1 MTGDAYQV
9 GMLVTHPGCSEWGLG
24 KVLEVKGNK
33 VKIHFKDDHE
43 KDFRTISSDLVP
55 LEIATD
61 QSDPTLD
68 NLPPFSGD
76 HFDVKAKRVTID
88 DGIQR
93 FKQIFPRG
101 FHDPDYLGTGKTGAQ
116 EFGERR
122 YKIKAHEH
130 YLETLGQGRGPDLL
144 AKGDIDELIR
154 RACSVVSRNLNL
166 LVSFENMALRDG
178 LKADPEAAAR
188 FFDHLFVFVAGA
200 EEACF
205 APLADSLL
213 QLPVA
218 EGKARVATWPVLTIL
233 PFLADPH
240 QFMFLKP
247 EPTKECVERLRFD
260 IQYSSELRWIT
271 YRKLMEMSD
280 LLLERL
286 RPLGAQDYIDVQ
298 SFIWVIA
305 EY

>member
-1 MTGDAYQV
+1 MTSDAYQV
-9 GMLVTHPGCSEWGLG
+9 GMLVTHPGCSDWGLG

-43 KDFRTISSDLVP
+43 KDFRTISVDLVP

-76 HFDVKAKRVTID
+76 HFDVKAKRVTIN

-93 FKQIFPRG
+93 FNQIFPRG
-101 FHDPDYLGTGKTGAQ
+101 FHDPDYLGTGKSGAQ
-116 EFGERR
+116 DSGERR

-130 YLETLGQGRGPDLL
+130 YLEALGQGCGPDLL
-144 AKGDIDELIR
+144 AKGDIDELIL
-154 RACSVVSRNLNL
+154 RACSVVSSDLNL
-166 LVSFENMALRDG
+166 LSPFENMALRDG
-178 LKADPEAAAR
+178 LNADPEAAGK
-188 FFDHLFVFVAGA
+188 FFDRLFAFIADA
-200 EEACF
+200 QETRF
-205 APLADSLL
+205 APFAESLL

-218 EGKARVATWPVLTIL
+218 EGKAKVATWPVLTIL
-233 PFLADPH
+233 PFLADPQ

-247 EPTKECVERLRFD
+247 EPTKECAERLRFD

-286 RPLGAQDYIDVQ
+286 RPLGARDYIDVQ
-298 SFIWVIA
+298 SFMWVIA
-305 EY
+305 KY

>member
-9 GMLVTHPGCSEWGLG
+9 GMLVAHPGRSEWGLG

-101 FHDPDYLGTGKTGAQ
+101 FHDPEYLGTGKAGAQ
-116 EFGERR
+116 DSGERR

-130 YLETLGQGRGPDLL
+130 YLETLGQGLGPDLL
-144 AKGDIDELIR
+144 EKGDIDELIR
-154 RACSVVSRNLNL
+154 RACSVVSRDLNL

-178 LKADPEAAAR
+178 LKADPEAAAQ
-188 FFDHLFVFVAGA
+188 FFDRLFAFIAGA
-200 EEACF
+200 EETRF
-205 APLADSLL
+205 TPLAESLL

-233 PFLADPH
+233 PFLADPQ

-247 EPTKECVERLRFD
+247 KVTEECAERLRFD
-260 IQYSSELRWIT
+260 IQYSSELRWVT